1 MSGAGRNLKNIFPP
15 QVIYLTK
22 VRATRRKTFTKM
34 ADYYVTSSRFV
45 RLTKYKDETTTPTG
59 DQEMTTFTIKI
70 ETMNGEV
77 KNARV
82 QGADVDDAITTLC
95 QSRTVGNILAAWNSD
110 RVRVL

>member
-1 MSGAGRNLKNIFPP
+1 
-15 QVIYLTK
+15 
-22 VRATRRKTFTKM
+22 
-34 ADYYVTSSRFV
+34 
-45 RLTKYKDETTTPTG
+45 
-59 DQEMTTFTIKI
+59 MTTFTIKI